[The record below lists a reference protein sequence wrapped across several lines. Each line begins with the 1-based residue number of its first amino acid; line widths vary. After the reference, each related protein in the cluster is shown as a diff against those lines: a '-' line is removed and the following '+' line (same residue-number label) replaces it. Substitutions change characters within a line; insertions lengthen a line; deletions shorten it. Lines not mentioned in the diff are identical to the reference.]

1 MSDLYDLYGDIDLS
15 EYGDISNLYGGLN
28 GDIDLSEYGDISDL
42 YSGLY
47 GDIDLS
53 DLDISELEGLEESER
68 RNAETEADVA
78 ETYGVDEKT
87 LVSITPQDTM
97 LVTITVDEMDVLKLR
112 KGMEA
117 LITLDAFPGQSFVG
131 TVSAVHRSGTN
142 NGGTTKY
149 TADITIDRES
159 GMMDGMNASAQIT
172 LNSVDDVLCI
182 PEAALNEEDGVVYVY
197 TTYSEN
203 DDELGGETEVT
214 TGVSDGTTVQIL
226 SGLEEGSEYFYKYY
240 DVVNYES
247 ASSVSDNSLF

>member
-1 MSDLYDLYGDIDLS
+1 M
-15 EYGDISNLYGGLN
+15 DISNLYGGLN

-159 GMMDGMNASAQIT
+159 GMMDGMDASAQLT
-172 LNSVDDVLCI
+172 LNSVDAVLCI
-182 PEAALNEEDGVVYVY
+182 QEAALNAEDGVV
-197 TTYSEN
+197 
-203 DDELGGETEVT
+203 
-214 TGVSDGTTVQIL
+214 
-226 SGLEEGSEYFYKYY
+226 
-240 DVVNYES
+240 
-247 ASSVSDNSLF
+247 